1 MTVSDAMQQ
10 WARMEDYSE
19 EYADPLRSVWAKPTF
34 LGVRA
39 AQTWSD
45 FYNWEQFLNAYPVAS
60 IVELGSWQGG
70 FALFLLLQAVQR
82 ETEFATFDTAPC
94 PAWDTWVAKAL
105 GLRSKSSTVD
115 IFEDDGAHVRKFLD
129 WLPKPALLFC
139 DDGNKPAEVALFA
152 PMLEPGDFLAV
163 HDWGTEFNEPD
174 LAPVASL
181 LEPVFLD
188 ESLKVGTVTR
198 WYRRV

>member
-1 MTVSDAMQQ
+1 MTVQDAMAQ

-19 EYADPLRSVWAKPTF
+19 DYTDALRSVWAKPTF

-45 FYNWEQFLNAYPVAS
+45 FYNWERFLNANPVES
-60 IVELGSWQGG
+60 IIELGTWHGG
-70 FALFLLLQAVQR
+70 FALFLMLQAIQR
-82 ETEFATFDTAPC
+82 GAEFMTFDTAPC

-115 IFEDDGAHVRKFLD
+115 IFEDGGAHVRKFLD
-129 WLPKPALLFC
+129 WFPKPALVLC
-139 DDGNKPAEVALFA
+139 DNGDKPAEVALFA
-152 PMLEPGDFLAV
+152 PMLKPGDFLAV

-174 LAPVASL
+174 IDPVRAI

-188 ESLKVGTVTR
+188 ESTKVGTVTR
-198 WYRRV
+198 WFRRV